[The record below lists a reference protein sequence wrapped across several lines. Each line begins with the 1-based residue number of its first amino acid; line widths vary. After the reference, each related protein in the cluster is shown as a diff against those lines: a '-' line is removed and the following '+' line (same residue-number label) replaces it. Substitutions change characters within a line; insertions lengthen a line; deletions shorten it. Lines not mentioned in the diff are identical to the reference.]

1 MTAVTRSKKKKKDH
15 FFGEVQ
21 SELKKVTWTS
31 KKELKMFTKI
41 VIASTL
47 VFGLAIYLVDLSI
60 RTSLDTLRELV
71 NWMVG

>member
-1 MTAVTRSKKKKKDH
+1 MTRSKKKKKDH